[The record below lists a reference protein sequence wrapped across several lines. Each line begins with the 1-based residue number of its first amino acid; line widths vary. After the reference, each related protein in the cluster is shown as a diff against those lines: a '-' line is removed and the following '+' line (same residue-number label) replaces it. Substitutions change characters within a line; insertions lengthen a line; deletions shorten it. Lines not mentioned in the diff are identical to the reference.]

1 MRRAFVALSWPV
13 DCDAANAHAA
23 ALTRRLQAEPAWRAA
38 GDMPG
43 LRVWTGQATPLP
55 VRALPA
61 GQGFVIGEVFDHPAR
76 PADAGPRRPDV
87 GQIARGLV
95 RDHWGQYVAL
105 LNDAHGAQR
114 AVLRDPT
121 GMLDA
126 MTWRLADAVD
136 VVAADMTQL
145 PPWLRARWPLLNWDR
160 IANFT
165 AAAATA
171 TTPALFDEVEVVGP
185 GELLFLG
192 GMWARTEVV
201 WSPVTFAARGCT
213 DATEAGREIVRR
225 LDRCTA
231 DLISPYDRLIMEL
244 SGGLDSS
251 VVAGALAATGS
262 AGRVVEW
269 FNAVNPRPEA
279 DESAHAR
286 AVTDRLGV
294 QLSTFAHQGPALT
307 EADFTELGTA
317 MWPASGGLDP
327 HRDRLTVQRIE
338 ATGAQAIVSGQGG
351 DAAFFQ
357 MPSILVAADALKARG
372 PAIVTDPLLGEV
384 ARRTRKS
391 AWTVLGQA
399 LAALRGRSFED
410 KLVSSIISSD
420 VRGATA
426 GVEHAWV
433 HAAHAADLP
442 PGKRFH
448 IRVMANTHL
457 NHADSRRRRRADLI
471 FPLLAQPIV
480 ELCLGVPT
488 PILAGANFDRPYERA
503 IFADRVPPQVLQRR
517 MKGNLTVYVSRL
529 VAASLGEL
537 RPFLLD
543 GSLCAAGVLD
553 RRALERLLD
562 PNQLIWKATP
572 SEVLWAALI
581 EGWVR
586 YWQTRV
592 PDSEVAP
599 RRRWRDD

>member
-13 DCDAANAHAA
+13 DCDAANAHVA
-23 ALTRRLQAEPAWRAA
+23 ALARRLEGEPAWRAA
-38 GDMPG
+38 GDLPG
-43 LRVWTGQATPLP
+43 LRVWTGAATPLA
-55 VRALPA
+55 VRALPS
-61 GQGFVIGEVFDHPAR
+61 GQGFVVGELFDHPTGAAR
-76 PADAGPRRPDV
+76 PERSPWDV
-87 GQIARGLV
+87 RAAARGLV

-105 LNDAHGAQR
+105 LRDPRGGEQ
-114 AVLRDPT
+114 AVLRDPS

-145 PPWLRARWPLLNWDR
+145 PPGLRARWPLLNWDR
-160 IANFT
+160 IAAFT

-185 GELLFLG
+185 GELMFLG
-192 GMWARTEVV
+192 AARPRSEVV
-201 WSPVTFAARGCT
+201 WNPVSFAAQPGV
-213 DATEAGREIVRR
+213 DATEAGQEIVRR

-231 DLISPYDRLIMEL
+231 DLVGGYDRLIMEL

-286 AVTDRLGV
+286 AVTDRLGAR
-294 QLSTFAHQGPALT
+294 LSTFEHQGPPLT
-307 EADFTELGTA
+307 VTDFTELGSS

-327 HRDRLTVQRIE
+327 HRDRLSVQRIE
-338 ATGAQAIVSGQGG
+338 AAGAQAIVSGQGG

-357 MPSILVAADALKARG
+357 MPSILVAADALKLRG
-372 PAIVTDPLLGEV
+372 PAILGDPILAEV

-391 AWTVLGQA
+391 AWTVLSQA
-399 LAALRGRSFED
+399 CAALRGRSYED
-410 KLVSSIISSD
+410 KLVSSLISPE
-420 VRGATA
+420 VRSATA

-433 HAAHAADLP
+433 HAARTADLP

-471 FPLLAQPIV
+471 FPLLAQPVV
-480 ELCLGVPT
+480 ELCLALPT
-488 PILAGANFDRPYERA
+488 PILAGANYDRPYEHA
-503 IFADRVPPQVLQRR
+503 IFADRVPDQVLLRR

-537 RPFLLD
+537 RPFLLE
-543 GSLCAAGVLD
+543 GTLCAGGILD

-572 SEVLWAALI
+572 SEVLWAALV

-592 PDSEVAP
+592 PDSHTAP
-599 RRRWRDD
+599 RSR